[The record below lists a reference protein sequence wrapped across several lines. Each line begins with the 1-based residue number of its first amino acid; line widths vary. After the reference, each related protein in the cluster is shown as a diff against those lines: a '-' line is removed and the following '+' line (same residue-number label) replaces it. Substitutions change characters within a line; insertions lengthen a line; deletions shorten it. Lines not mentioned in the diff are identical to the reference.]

1 MSRVHHHNN
10 NNTEQ
15 ILLTPEQLNEFHRN
29 GFVVVR
35 NVFQKSDLEPLKKR
49 VSTWINEVAIEL
61 HNAKILSKLHQK
73 MHKTA

>member
-49 VSTWINEVAIEL
+49 STWINEVAIKL
-61 HNAKILSKLHQK
+61 HNAKILSKLYMDYHLMK
-73 MHKTA
+73 D